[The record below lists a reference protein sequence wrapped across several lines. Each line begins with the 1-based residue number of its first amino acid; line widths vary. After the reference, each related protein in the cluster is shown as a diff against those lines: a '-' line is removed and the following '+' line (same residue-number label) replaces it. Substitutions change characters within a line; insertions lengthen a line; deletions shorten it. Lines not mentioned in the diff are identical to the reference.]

1 MMTTPRWNDAGD
13 PNNDRAKKGA
23 SAFSRS
29 HWSTGRA
36 VSHRQVD
43 EIKRRLTNG
52 AYDTPQAIDAL
63 ARRLIDS
70 GEL

>member
-13 PNNDRAKKGA
+13 PSDDRAQDGV
-23 SAFSRS
+23 SAHSRS
-29 HWSTGRA
+29 QWSTGRA

-43 EIKRRLTNG
+43 EIKRRITSG
-52 AYDTPQAIDAL
+52 AYDTLQVIDAL
-63 ARRLIDS
+63 AHRLIES

>member
-13 PNNDRAKKGA
+13 PNDDRAQDRA
-23 SAFSRS
+23 SAYSRS
-29 HWSTGRA
+29 HWSTSRA
-36 VSHRQVD
+36 VSHRQID

-52 AYDTPQAIDAL
+52 AYDTPQVIDAL

-70 GEL
+70 GDL